1 MKKIKK
7 NIILLACC
15 ITLFSS
21 FVVSATSAS
30 NSITNGA
37 ATLTGSARMYDYSKK
52 KDKCIMTAAFG
63 GGKATEATSGSISG
77 KIQGIDVKAKR
88 MDTGNL
94 NKKNKTYSDSKIVSD
109 AYCVFTV
116 TISLKGADS
125 KEIYAHD

>member
-1 MKKIKK
+1 MKKIKR

-52 KDKCIMTAAFG
+52 KDNCIMTAALVNRVAFLSG
-63 GGKATEATSGSISG
+63 G
-77 KIQGIDVKAKR
+77 
-88 MDTGNL
+88 
-94 NKKNKTYSDSKIVSD
+94 IVVD
-109 AYCVFTV
+109 KC
-116 TISLKGADS
+116 L
-125 KEIYAHD
+125 E

>member
-1 MKKIKK
+1 MKKIKR

-30 NSITNGA
+30 NSITDGV

-63 GGKATEATSGSISG
+63 GGNAS
-77 KIQGIDVKAKR
+77 DVKVKR
-88 MDTGNL
+88 LDTGYL
-94 NKKNKTYSDSKIVSD
+94 DKSNKTYSDSKIVSD
-109 AYCVFTV
+109 AYSVFTV

>member
-1 MKKIKK
+1 MKKIKR

-30 NSITNGA
+30 NSITDGV

-63 GGKATEATSGSISG
+63 GGNASEVTSGSISG
-77 KIQGIDVKAKR
+77 KIQGIDVKVKR
-88 MDTGNL
+88 LDTGYL
-94 NKKNKTYSDSKIVSD
+94 DKSTEK
-109 AYCVFTV
+109 
-116 TISLKGADS
+116 
-125 KEIYAHD
+125 

>member
-1 MKKIKK
+1 MKKIKR

-77 KIQGIDVKAKR
+77 K
-88 MDTGNL
+88 
-94 NKKNKTYSDSKIVSD
+94 TYSDSKIVSD

>member
-1 MKKIKK
+1 MKKIKR

-52 KDKCIMTAAFG
+52 KITA
-63 GGKATEATSGSISG
+63 S
-77 KIQGIDVKAKR
+77 
-88 MDTGNL
+88 
-94 NKKNKTYSDSKIVSD
+94 
-109 AYCVFTV
+109 
-116 TISLKGADS
+116 
-125 KEIYAHD
+125 

>member
-1 MKKIKK
+1 
-7 NIILLACC
+7 
-15 ITLFSS
+15 
-21 FVVSATSAS
+21 
-30 NSITNGA
+30 
-37 ATLTGSARMYDYSKK
+37 MYDYSKK

-94 NKKNKTYSDSKIVSD
+94 NKKNSD

>member
-1 MKKIKK
+1 MKKIKR

-52 KDKCIMTAAFG
+52 KDNCIMTAALG

-77 KIQGIDVKAKR
+77 KIQGIDVKVKR

-94 NKKNKTYSDSKIVSD
+94 NKKKKPIVIQKLLVMHIV
-109 AYCVFTV
+109 Y
-116 TISLKGADS
+116 LLLQ
-125 KEIYAHD
+125 YH

>member
-1 MKKIKK
+1 MKKIKR

-52 KDKCIMTAAFG
+52 KDNCIMTAALG

-77 KIQGIDVKAKR
+77 KIQGIDVKVKR

-109 AYCVFTV
+109 AYCIFTV

>member
-1 MKKIKK
+1 MQPLYCIKGRKNEEDKKKY
-7 NIILLACC
+7 NIIGMLYY
-15 ITLFSS
+15 I
-21 FVVSATSAS
+21 
-30 NSITNGA
+30 
-37 ATLTGSARMYDYSKK
+37 KK

>member
-1 MKKIKK
+1 MKKIKR

-52 KDKCIMTAAFG
+52 KDNCIMTAAL

-77 KIQGIDVKAKR
+77 KIQGIDVKVKR
-88 MDTGNL
+88 MNTGNL
-94 NKKNKTYSDSKIVSD
+94 NKKNKSYSDSKIVSD